1 MINFFWL
8 TFFVYIYI
16 YIFIH
21 YKSWLNQIFV
31 WFSAFE
37 WIPFYFTAIF
47 ADIFGNGMQ
56 LNFDCLF
63 EVFTCFYINELLG
76 KLCEDFHHASV
87 FFIIFLEVFVSS
99 FRQFYWA
106 LLYSVIFNF
115 KISSFYLVKTTW
127 LASLPWNSPYP
138 SPIVIHCHS
147 YSVIFKVV
155 ACFSWGKISVNLLT
169 GPKKL

>member
-16 YIFIH
+16 YSFITNLGWI
-21 YKSWLNQIFV
+21 KFSFDFQRLNGFHFILL
-31 WFSAFE
+31 
-37 WIPFYFTAIF
+37 PFLLTFL
-47 ADIFGNGMQ
+47 GMQ